1 MLHSQITLSAR
12 NIPTY
17 AATRIRTKEPRQVM
31 TEDALI
37 AGWPADAKAYRD
49 RAAKT
54 HPHTGRKM
62 GSAQPGEG
70 INEQVLAILSPTEW
84 KSVTQ
89 IRDALGFGYNKA
101 RNALDR
107 LVTRRDV
114 DRRIVENADGLRNRT
129 YYRIN
134 AKSDARRKRDAD
146 MLDYLAEPRRVTDL
160 AAFSGLSPQRIT
172 FMLGEW
178 FEQGK
183 VEREWTPGDK
193 GRGTHLW
200 KRKEGGE

>member
-1 MLHSQITLSAR
+1 MLNSQITLSAR

-17 AATRIRTKEPRQVM
+17 AATTIRTKEPRQVM

-37 AGWPADAKAYRD
+37 AGWPDDAKAYHE

-54 HPHTGRKM
+54 HPRTGRKM

-129 YYRIN
+129 FYRIN
-134 AKSDARRKRDAD
+134 AKSDARRKRDAA
-146 MLDYLAEPRRVTDL
+146 MLDYMSEPRGVSDL
-160 AAFSGLSPQRIT
+160 AKFSGLSPQRVS
-172 FMLGEW
+172 FMLGDW

-183 VEREWTPGDK
+183 VEREWTPGAK

>member
-1 MLHSQITLSAR
+1 MLNSQITLSAR

-17 AATRIRTKEPRQVM
+17 AATTIRTREPRQVM
-31 TEDALI
+31 TEDALL
-37 AGWPADAKAYRD
+37 AGWPDDAKAYRD

-62 GSAQPGEG
+62 GSAKPGEG

-129 YYRIN
+129 FYRIN
-134 AKSDARRKRDAD
+134 AKSASRRKRDAA
-146 MLDYLAEPRRVTDL
+146 MLDYMSEPRGVSDL
-160 AAFSGLSPQRIT
+160 AAFSGLSPQRVS

-178 FEQGK
+178 FEQGL
-183 VEREWTPGDK
+183 VEREWTPGAK